1 MEYSELEKLWIQY
14 DSKLNHLETLNKRL
28 ILETLS
34 RKLQKKINW
43 LQFRNYYG
51 PILIPVFLVV
61 ALYPQFNPDSM
72 NDPKIVAGSLLLLA
86 SLGFSTWY
94 SITLINKIKKV
105 DLINDTVIKSATQIN
120 DYKRMEVSRFKL
132 LFITLPVTLAGV
144 ILIGWDGFRFDQNF
158 YLFTAGISLFIV
170 WWAHKQLQRLKKRI
184 DKLVKDIN
192 ELKEYKE

>member
-1 MEYSELEKLWIQY
+1 
-14 DSKLNHLETLNKRL
+14 
-28 ILETLS
+28 
-34 RKLQKKINW
+34 
-43 LQFRNYYG
+43 
-51 PILIPVFLVV
+51 
-61 ALYPQFNPDSM
+61 
-72 NDPKIVAGSLLLLA
+72 
-86 SLGFSTWY
+86 
-94 SITLINKIKKV
+94 
-105 DLINDTVIKSATQIN
+105 
-120 DYKRMEVSRFKL
+120 MEVSRFKL